1 MQAQYAAARKVQERN
16 RARDMYSL
24 VRCSIVM
31 CAKIRYA
38 VKLVFAFVLFAIVFF
53 CFVCVWYTYV
63 DNNNNNMHLI
73 YIYQNTVLRSWSGL
87 AKIYIYMYIN
97 TIQ

>member
-1 MQAQYAAARKVQERN
+1 MQAQYAAQRKVQERN

-31 CAKIRYA
+31 SAKIRYA

-53 CFVCVWYTYV
+53 FCFVCVWYTYV
-63 DNNNNNMHLI
+63 DNNNNNNMHLI
-73 YIYQNTVLRSWSGL
+73 YISQNTVLRSWSGL
-87 AKIYIYMYIN
+87 AKKKKYIYI
-97 TIQ
+97 